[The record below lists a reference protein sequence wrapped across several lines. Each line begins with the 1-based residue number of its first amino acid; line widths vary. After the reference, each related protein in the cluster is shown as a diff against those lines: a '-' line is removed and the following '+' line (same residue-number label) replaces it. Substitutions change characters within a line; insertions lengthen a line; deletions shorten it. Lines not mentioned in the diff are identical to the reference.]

1 MKKQYTQPKLTV
13 HGNVEKITLAGG
25 QVNRDANTGPNNT
38 AFPNA

>member
-13 HGNVEKITLAGG
+13 HGNVERITMASGTT
-25 QVNRDANTGPNNT
+25 NRDSNTGPNNT